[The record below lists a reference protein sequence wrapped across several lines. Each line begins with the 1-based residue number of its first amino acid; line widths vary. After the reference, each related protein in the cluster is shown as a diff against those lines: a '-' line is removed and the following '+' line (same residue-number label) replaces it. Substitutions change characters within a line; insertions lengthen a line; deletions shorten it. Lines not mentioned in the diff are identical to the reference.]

1 MPRIISADEL
11 TGLIAKGG
19 VVLLDA
25 SWVMCPKG
33 DAAEWH
39 KNQTRFDFYTPEQF
53 QALLRYLGVNQGD
66 TLVTY
71 ARGPM
76 AGMSFAARAAFVL
89 ELYGLAPL
97 VLNGGLTAWKGDVES
112 AKWTAPPP
120 GNITINTFQPEGR
133 LATFDELYKGHD
145 QGNSTF
151 DNLDKINYLDCR
163 PKEMFD
169 EGKGAILGPKSTG
182 YHLKGASHF
191 GNGRI
196 CGDQGLVDD
205 QQIKQVTSGLKPG
218 VETVTACNTGLGAS
232 LAWLALRHV
241 GIPAKMFNG
250 SMTEIAAR
258 DSSLINE
265 K

>member
-39 KNQTRFDFYTPEQF
+39 KKYDGHPD
-53 QALLRYLGVNQGD
+53 ALVND
-66 TLVTY
+66 K
-71 ARGPM
+71 
-76 AGMSFAARAAFVL
+76 
-89 ELYGLAPL
+89 LYGLAPL

-120 GNITINTFQPEGR
+120 GNIAINTFQPEGR

-169 EGKGAILGPKSTG
+169 EGKGAILGTKSTG

-205 QQIKQVTSGLKPG
+205 QQIKQVTNGLKPG